1 MGTSILLFR
10 MWLKSHLLKSIPPP
24 PCLSRHLHACLFF
37 IFIFVFFFC
46 LFVCL
51 ISASEHCCHS
61 THNWSSLCFHDSK
74 VLSFP
79 FICFSPLYVLCFSF
93 VLCYIFLLHMFYV
106 FLLFVFL
113 FFIPQSIENNIQ
125 TPMFHQP
132 RKKENIEGTV
142 EAPVSSRLNYPWQP
156 Q

>member
-1 MGTSILLFR
+1 
-10 MWLKSHLLKSIPPP
+10 
-24 PCLSRHLHACLFF
+24 
-37 IFIFVFFFC
+37 
-46 LFVCL
+46 
-51 ISASEHCCHS
+51 
-61 THNWSSLCFHDSK
+61 
-74 VLSFP
+74 
-79 FICFSPLYVLCFSF
+79 
-93 VLCYIFLLHMFYV
+93 MFYV

-156 Q
+156 QWTKHSLDFFIPLNIFVLNLLS

>member
-1 MGTSILLFR
+1 MSEFCSREFMIWAAVSSRSCFC
-10 MWLKSHLLKSIPPP
+10 WLYRPSPSLGAKTIISLMLVLTIWWC
-24 PCLSRHLHACLFF
+24 PC
-37 IFIFVFFFC
+37 V
-46 LFVCL
+46 
-51 ISASEHCCHS
+51 E
-61 THNWSSLCFHDSK
+61 SSLALLE

-132 RKKENIEGTV
+132 RKKTLKAQLKPLCPPAWITHGNPSELSTLLTFSF
-142 EAPVSSRLNYPWQP
+142 P
-156 Q
+156 